1 MRPMYI
7 PGRPRWNQVLAG
19 AGFVTTLLVA
29 ASPFSPQAAAAVL
42 SPPVASSAKPT
53 MAPSVSAKPTLAPS
67 AAVKPTAATSATARA
82 TTPAAGQNTPML
94 SIGVSDGTNTA
105 KPGDLLSYTVNIRNL
120 GSASAPP
127 LEVAL
132 MLPPAFKL
140 LSASGDG
147 AHAAGQVKWQVSLP
161 ASHSAAFRV
170 VGRVGDTP
178 RQLLRL
184 DAVACATAAKGAKPI
199 VCAAASNVL
208 PAGAAAAHGRLAA
221 APSAHHLIRYVLV
234 AVAAVVLLVLLAGVA
249 LMARRRLTTTK
260 HARSSQ

>member
-1 MRPMYI
+1 MKPTYI
-7 PGRPRWNQVLAG
+7 SARLRWNQVLAG

-42 SPPVASSAKPT
+42 SRPVAASAKPT
-53 MAPSVSAKPTLAPS
+53 VTPS
-67 AAVKPTAATSATARA
+67 ASARA
-82 TTPAAGQNTPML
+82 TTPDARATSASARATAPAAAGKNTPML
-94 SIGVSDGTNTA
+94 SIGVSDGTSTA

-120 GSASAPP
+120 GSAAAPP

-147 AHAAGQVKWQVSLP
+147 AQAAGQVKWHVSLL
-161 ASHSAAFRV
+161 AGHSGAFRV

-184 DAVACATAAKGAKPI
+184 DAIACAATAKGVKPI
-199 VCAAASNVL
+199 VCAAASNEL
-208 PAGAAAAHGRLAA
+208 PAGAAAAAHARLAA
-221 APSAHHLIRYVLV
+221 GPSAHHLIRNVLV
-234 AVAAVVLLVLLAGVA
+234 IVAVVLLLLLAGVA

>member
-1 MRPMYI
+1 VESGPRGGGVRDNPARRGVTI
-7 PGRPRWNQVLAG
+7 LAAGRG
-19 AGFVTTLLVA
+19 GSFVPARRVVRQADHGPICVRQADLG
-29 ASPFSPQAAAAVL
+29 PFCGRQA
-42 SPPVASSAKPT
+42 
-53 MAPSVSAKPTLAPS
+53 
-67 AAVKPTAATSATARA
+67 ARA

>member
-1 MRPMYI
+1 MRPICI
-7 PGRPRWNQVLAG
+7 PGRLRWHKVLAG

-42 SPPVASSAKPT
+42 SPPVAASAKPT
-53 MAPSVSAKPTLAPS
+53 VAPS
-67 AAVKPTAATSATARA
+67 ASARA
-82 TTPAAGQNTPML
+82 TTPAARDTTPAAAGQNTPML

-105 KPGDLLSYTVNIRNL
+105 KPGDLLSYTVNIRNV
-120 GSASAPP
+120 GSAAAPP

-147 AHAAGQVKWQVSLP
+147 AKAAGQVKWQVSLP
-161 ASHSAAFRV
+161 AGHSGAFRV

-184 DAVACATAAKGAKPI
+184 DAIACATTGKGVKPI
-199 VCAAASNVL
+199 VCAAASNEL
-208 PAGAAAAHGRLAA
+208 PAGAAAAAHGRLAA
-221 APSAHHLIRYVLV
+221 SPSANHVIRYVLV
-234 AVAAVVLLVLLAGVA
+234 TAAAVVLLLLLAGVA

>member
-1 MRPMYI
+1 MRLTTI
-7 PGRPRWNQVLAG
+7 AGRPRWNQVLAG

-42 SPPVASSAKPT
+42 SPPVGASAKPT
-53 MAPSVSAKPTLAPS
+53 VAPS
-67 AAVKPTAATSATARA
+67 ASAQATTPAARTTSASARA
-82 TTPAAGQNTPML
+82 TTPAAVGKNTPAL
-94 SIGVSDGTNTA
+94 SIGVTDGTNTA

-120 GSASAPP
+120 GSAAAPP

-147 AHAAGQVKWQVSLP
+147 AQAAGQVKWHVSLP
-161 ASHSAAFRV
+161 AGHSGAFRV

-184 DAVACATAAKGAKPI
+184 DAIACATTAKGAKPI
-199 VCAAASNVL
+199 VCAAASNEL
-208 PAGAAAAHGRLAA
+208 PAGAAAAHARLAA
-221 APSAHHLIRYVLV
+221 APSAHHLIRWVLV
-234 AVAAVVLLVLLAGVA
+234 AAAAVVLLLLLAGVA
-249 LMARRRLTTTK
+249 LMARRRLTSTK

>member
-1 MRPMYI
+1 MRPICI
-7 PGRPRWNQVLAG
+7 PGRLRWHKVLAG

-42 SPPVASSAKPT
+42 SPPVAASAKPT
-53 MAPSVSAKPTLAPS
+53 VAPS
-67 AAVKPTAATSATARA
+67 ASARA
-82 TTPAAGQNTPML
+82 TTPAAAGQNAPAL
-94 SIGVSDGTNTA
+94 SIGVSDGMNTA

-120 GSASAPP
+120 GSANAPP

-132 MLPPAFKL
+132 TLPPAFTL
-140 LSASGDG
+140 LSASGGG
-147 AHAAGQVKWQVSLP
+147 AKAAGQVKWQVSLP
-161 ASHSAAFRV
+161 AGHSGAFRV

-199 VCAAASNVL
+199 VCAAASNEL
-208 PAGAAAAHGRLAA
+208 PAGAAAAAATHGRLAA
-221 APSAHHLIRYVLV
+221 SPSANHVIRYVLV
-234 AVAAVVLLVLLAGVA
+234 TAAAVVLLLLLAGVA

-260 HARSSQ
+260 HARSSR